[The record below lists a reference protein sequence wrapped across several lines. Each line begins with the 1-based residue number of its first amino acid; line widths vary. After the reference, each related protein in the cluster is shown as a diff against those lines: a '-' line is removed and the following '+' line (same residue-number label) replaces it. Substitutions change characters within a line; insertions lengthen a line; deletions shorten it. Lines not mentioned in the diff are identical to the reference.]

1 MQITAAVAR
10 EKFGRFSIEPV
21 ELTDP
26 RPDELL
32 VKVTASGMCQTDQ
45 HGRDGYYNT
54 PLPAVLATKAPAL
67 CSPQAA
73 A

>member
-32 VKVTASGMCQTDQ
+32 VKVAQAECARPTSMDVMATTTRRC
-45 HGRDGYYNT
+45 RPY
-54 PLPAVLATKAPAL
+54 LATKAPAL
-67 CSPQAA
+67 CSPSAA